1 MSDVLS
7 QEEIDALL
15 SSNNKEE
22 KGTIE
27 IEAWERD
34 AIGEI
39 GNISLGAAATSLSS
53 LINQKVQITTPYVE
67 LTTKQQIAEEHP
79 KPCIIVE
86 VNYTEG
92 LEGVNVLVIDQ
103 KDAAI
108 IANLMLGG
116 DGRDINDQISEMELS
131 AVSEAMNQMMGG
143 SATSMS
149 TMFGKTINISPPST
163 QKVDLAE
170 QNINGALSSE
180 DKVVKVAFRMVI
192 GDLIDSVIMQLI
204 PIEFFK
210 DLIGNISPGMAE
222 SDEVLT
228 DNDLDDKG
236 SESPKNSEEPKKE
249 EVDNTM
255 SSKKEAYSSP
265 TSVSQREQKT
275 VDYQKV
281 DFSDLEPQTSSNE
294 AQNIDLIMDVP
305 LEVTVELGR
314 TKKKIKDILSF
325 GAGSIIEL
333 EKMAGEDVDILA
345 NGKVIATG
353 EVVVIN
359 ENFGVRVTNIITPME
374 RVKKLQ

>member
-1 MSDVLS
+1 MSDALS

-15 SSNNKEE
+15 SS
-22 KGTIE
+22 GTEDDGTVE
-27 IEAWERD
+27 IKPWERD

-67 LTTKQQIAEEHP
+67 LTTKKKIAEDHP
-79 KPCIIVE
+79 KPCITTE

-92 LEGVNVLVIDQ
+92 LEGVNVLIIEQ
-103 KDAAI
+103 RDASI
-108 IANLMLGG
+108 IADLMLGG
-116 DGRDINDQISEMELS
+116 DGQNIKDEISEMELS

-149 TMFGKTINISPPST
+149 TMFGKTINISPPKT
-163 QKVDLAE
+163 EKLDLSE
-170 QNINGALSSE
+170 ENINGALSSE

-204 PIEFFK
+204 PLDFF
-210 DLIGNISPGMAE
+210 DELISNLS
-222 SDEVLT
+222 
-228 DNDLDDKG
+228 
-236 SESPKNSEEPKKE
+236 SEEQDDQQSDDTQTSTPPQTEENKEEEVEDTMKPKKDSE
-249 EVDNTM
+249 FALPED
-255 SSKKEAYSSP
+255 KP
-265 TSVSQREQKT
+265 QKT

-281 DFSDLEPQTSSNE
+281 DFSDLESQQPSSKE
-294 AQNIDLIMDVP
+294 AKNIDLIMDVP
-305 LEVTVELGR
+305 LEITVELGR
-314 TKKKIKDILSF
+314 TKKKIKDILSL
-325 GAGSIIEL
+325 GSGSIIEL